1 MASDVERNVNMLF
14 KTADLQ
20 IKTVTTV
27 MSVVKDLFEYL
38 SKDNDVRMLKKELN
52 EKNRELQFFVCK
64 PEYMKD
70 LATRLEQIGIPHV
83 VSASASLDG
92 AGIIL
97 FSSKHREEIEKI
109 LAEFRAEHSRGG
121 LTTKDVVCGKAEN
134 GTAQIEHLD
143 HYEAAIMIEQAKA
156 QGINVAL
163 DSNGKDDF
171 NIIFDQNDKAVMDN
185 IRMTTAIQKCSGP
198 AYEALKKQIDYED
211 AVSMEQAKDAA
222 SYNKNQAYYLTDING
237 TVMRVTAD
245 KVTYQEKGGKEI
257 IIDSDD
263 FQRDSKIMSLVGA
276 MNCPTNRLA
285 EESLKQSL

>member
-1 MASDVERNVNMLF
+1 
-14 KTADLQ
+14 
-20 IKTVTTV
+20 
-27 MSVVKDLFEYL
+27 
-38 SKDNDVRMLKKELN
+38 
-52 EKNRELQFFVCK
+52 
-64 PEYMKD
+64 MKD

-171 NIIFDQNDKAVMDN
+171 NIIFDQM
-185 IRMTTAIQKCSGP
+185 IRLSW
-198 AYEALKKQIDYED
+198 
-211 AVSMEQAKDAA
+211 
-222 SYNKNQAYYLTDING
+222 
-237 TVMRVTAD
+237 
-245 KVTYQEKGGKEI
+245 I
-257 IIDSDD
+257 IS
-263 FQRDSKIMSLVGA
+263 V
-276 MNCPTNRLA
+276 
-285 EESLKQSL
+285 